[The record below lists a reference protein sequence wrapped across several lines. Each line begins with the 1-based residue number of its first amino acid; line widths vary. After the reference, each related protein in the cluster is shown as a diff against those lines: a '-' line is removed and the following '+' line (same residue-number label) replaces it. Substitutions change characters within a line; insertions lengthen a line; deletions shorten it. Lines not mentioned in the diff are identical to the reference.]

1 MKKIVS
7 ILTALIMVLPVLS
20 QNIIQKGVTYRYNG
34 KNPRTPIGGVYIK
47 PISADNGVVSDA
59 SNGSFSI
66 VLKNLT
72 MGARIGNVKV
82 TKQGMMV
89 FNQMTID
96 EWSVRKEPLCLIL
109 CDANE
114 FQKQKK
120 NLIAIGEKEAKKKY
134 ERELA
139 RLKKKNETQQLQL
152 DDYYNKLDSLENEYQ
167 NALKHMD
174 EYADVFARIDE
185 SEIDTL
191 AQCAV
196 ELFNKGEIEESIR
209 VLEKGNYMNKL
220 DNALRVKLQA
230 QELRLLADSAE
241 TLADKDIE
249 EYVKTIKAQIA
260 AYRLVNDYKNEG
272 ALLKGLADRI
282 QSVELI
288 GDYIVFCSRQNEF
301 LNAEQYWWKI
311 INILDKSKDSN
322 KKELLMIAAYAG
334 IAELYLR
341 TNRFDKSE
349 SMFKSSLLI
358 YERLPNEFKQNLGS
372 EMVYINSKLATL
384 YLCMNRF
391 EECEKTLKL
400 ALTIQDSL
408 PIEQGNANEKYFV
421 TLYKS
426 LGDFYRKSYRFFECE
441 KNYKSALA
449 IQKSLA
455 NNNTTAYEPDLA
467 ISYNDLAVIYLDTHR
482 FQECEDMYKC
492 ALTIWNRLSKVNPKA
507 YEPLK
512 AVSCQGLAILYF
524 YTHNY
529 FKSEEMY
536 KFALDILERLS
547 IDNPKVYKPD
557 LASLYMN
564 MATLYKDSNR
574 FSECEKMYKSAIVI
588 REKLVQDN
596 VKAYEPDL
604 AMSYMN
610 LGNLYLE
617 THRWDECE
625 DMHKASLDIR
635 ERLAKEN
642 PQVYESELAMSY
654 VNLGNLYKATQR
666 FSECEKMYKSA
677 LAIRECLAKDNF
689 KVNESDLA
697 ILYNNL
703 GGLYMDTHRFH
714 ECEEMYKSTLVILER
729 LSKENPKVYES
740 DLASSYASLA
750 LLYSNTLRFAESET
764 MYDAS
769 IKIYT
774 QLYEENPLL
783 YKKKLADSYY
793 LLGFSMVDGKKYHE
807 AIDVLEKSLELQ
819 EDIIKT
825 DNDSLLW
832 RSSLSCLVDLYVNEK
847 DYKSAMEYNERLL
860 PLLRIMFLGNA
871 EKYKRIYSNKLV
883 AQSYCSNCLGKF
895 AEGEQF
901 SLNAL
906 QCDSSNHI
914 AYTNLAAALLFQKE
928 FSEAEKFYLQFKSE
942 FKNVFF
948 DDFSEYERLKVIP
961 KECEADVEKIKKML
975 FE

>member
-1 MKKIVS
+1 MKRIVS
-7 ILTALIMVLPVLS
+7 ILVALIIALPVLS
-20 QNIIQKGVTYRYNG
+20 QSIIQKGVTYRYNG

-59 SNGSFSI
+59 LNGSFSV

-72 MGARIGNVKV
+72 MGSRIGNVRV

-89 FNQMTID
+89 FNQMTVD
-96 EWSVRKEPLCLIL
+96 EWSVRKQPLCLIL

-196 ELFNKGEIEESIR
+196 ELFNKGEIEKSIR
-209 VLEKGNYMNKL
+209 MLEKGNYMNKL

-260 AYRLVNDYKNEG
+260 AYKLVNDYKNEG

-282 QSVELI
+282 QSLELI

-372 EMVYINSKLATL
+372 EMVYIYSKLATL

-467 ISYNDLAVIYLDTHR
+467 ISYNDLAVLYLDTHR

-512 AVSCQGLAILYF
+512 AVSYQGLAILYS

-564 MATLYKDSNR
+564 MATLYIDSNR
-574 FSECEKMYKSAIVI
+574 FSECEKMYKSALVI
-588 REKLVQDN
+588 REQLVKDN
-596 VKAYEPDL
+596 IKTYEPDLAMLYMNLGNLYLKTHSWKECEKMYKAALDIRERLAKDNPKVYESDL

-617 THRWDECE
+617 THSWKECE
-625 DMHKASLDIR
+625 KMHKAALDIR
-635 ERLAKEN
+635 ERMAKDN
-642 PQVYESELAMSY
+642 PKVYESDLAMSY
-654 VNLGNLYKATQR
+654 VNLGNLYMDTHR
-666 FSECEKMYKSA
+666 FNECEEMYKSA
-677 LAIRECLAKDNF
+677 LAIN
-689 KVNESDLA
+689 
-697 ILYNNL
+697 
-703 GGLYMDTHRFH
+703 
-714 ECEEMYKSTLVILER
+714 ER
-729 LSKENPKVYES
+729 LSKEDPKVYES
-740 DLASSYASLA
+740 DLASSYANLA
-750 LLYSNTLRFAESET
+750 LLYNNTQRFTESEV

-769 IKIYT
+769 TIIYA
-774 QLYEENPLL
+774 QLYKENPLL
-783 YKKKLADSYY
+783 YKRKLADSYY
-793 LLGFSMVDGKKYHE
+793 FLGFSMVDGKKYHE
-807 AIDVLEKSLELQ
+807 AIDVFEKSLVLQ

-825 DNDSLLW
+825 DNDSLTW
-832 RSSLSCLVDLYVNEK
+832 WSSLSCLVDLYVNEK
-847 DYKSAMEYNERLL
+847 DYKSAMNYNERLL
-860 PLLRIMFLGNA
+860 PLLKIMFLGNM

-883 AQSYCSNCLGKF
+883 AQSYCSNCLGEFTK
-895 AEGEQF
+895 GEQF

-914 AYTNLAAALLFQKE
+914 AYTNLAAAMFFQKK
-928 FSEAEKFYLQFKSE
+928 FSEAEKIYSQYKFEL
-942 FKNVFF
+942 KNVFL
-948 DDFSEYERLKVIP
+948 DDFAEYERLKVIP
-961 KECEADVEKIKKML
+961 MECEAEEERIKKL
-975 FE
+975 LEQ

>member
-1 MKKIVS
+1 MKRIVS
-7 ILTALIMVLPVLS
+7 ILVALIIALPVLS
-20 QNIIQKGVTYRYNG
+20 QSIIQKGVTYRYNG

-47 PISADNGVVSDA
+47 PTSADNGVVSDA
-59 SNGSFSI
+59 SNGSFSVI
-66 VLKNLT
+66 LKNLT

-89 FNQMTID
+89 FNQMAVD

-358 YERLPNEFKQNLGS
+358 YERLSNEFKQNLGL
-372 EMVYINSKLATL
+372 EMVYIYSQLATL

-408 PIEQGNANEKYFV
+408 SIEQGNANEKYFV
-421 TLYKS
+421 ALYRS
-426 LGDFYRKSYRFFECE
+426 LGYFYRKSNRFFECE

-467 ISYNDLAVIYLDTHR
+467 ISYNDLAVLYLDTHR

-512 AVSCQGLAILYF
+512 AVSCQGLAILYS

-547 IDNPKVYKPD
+547 IDNPKVYKPE

-574 FSECEKMYKSAIVI
+574 FSECEKMYKSAIAI

-596 VKAYEPDL
+596 VKAYEQDL

-625 DMHKASLDIR
+625 EMHKAALDIR

-642 PQVYESELAMSY
+642 PQVYESDLAMSY
-654 VNLGNLYKATQR
+654 VNLGNLYKVTQR
-666 FSECEKMYKSA
+666 FSECEKMYKYA

-689 KVNESDLA
+689 KLNESDLA

-714 ECEEMYKSTLVILER
+714 ECEEMYKSTLAIRER

-740 DLASSYASLA
+740 DLASSYANLA
-750 LLYSNTLRFAESET
+750 LLYNNTQRFAESET

-793 LLGFSMVDGKKYHE
+793 FLGFSMVDGKKYHE
-807 AIDVLEKSLELQ
+807 AIDVIEKSLELQ

-832 RSSLSCLVDLYVNEK
+832 WSSLSCLVELYVNEK
-847 DYKSAMEYNERLL
+847 DYKSAMNYNERLL
-860 PLLRIMFLGNA
+860 PLLKIMFLGNT
-871 EKYKRIYSNKLV
+871 EKYKRIYSDQLV
-883 AQSYCSNCLGKF
+883 AQSYCLNCLGEFTK
-895 AEGEQF
+895 GEQF

-906 QCDSSNHI
+906 QCDSSNHM
-914 AYTNLAAALLFQKE
+914 AYTNLAAALLFQKN

-942 FKNVFF
+942 FKNVFLG
-948 DDFSEYERLKVIP
+948 DFSEYERLKVIP

-975 FE
+975 LE